1 MATST
6 DRKLLVALSL
16 TAASALALFGV
27 FSILAPGTAH
37 A

>member
-6 DRKLLVALSL
+6 DRKFLVALSL
-16 TAASALALFGV
+16 TAALSSGV
-27 FSILAPGTAH
+27 AILAPGTAR